1 MTPRR
6 TAGLAAGLVLV
17 ATAVAAQEPKVEP
30 KADPKA
36 ASTAQ
41 KGEWVPITFRA
52 FLVADGRFPP
62 KVSPPLKAE
71 DRDPRD
77 RTRKMHDLVGENGL
91 SPVVAV
97 FVRSDPT
104 DLAGSGV
111 VKLAQA
117 LDKKIPE
124 YRGDKLSGFVHFLW
138 IDAPEKAVGL
148 AKGDGTTENVPLD
161 GEFPDDEKRD
171 EHADAVLKLAN
182 EAKAPNV
189 PFGLGPVKGK
199 AVDSWGLKAEDKVT
213 VVVYNRLRVKD
224 RWTFPAGGPTDEQI
238 ATVIKT
244 AEDMIANVGKDTPA
258 PK

>member
-6 TAGLAAGLVLV
+6 TAGLAAGLVL
-17 ATAVAAQEPKVEP
+17 AAAAAAQEPKVEP

-41 KGEWVPITFRA
+41 KGEWVPETFRA

-62 KVSPPLKAE
+62 KVSPPVKAD
-71 DRDPRD
+71 DRDARD
-77 RTRKMHDLVGENGL
+77 RTRKMHDLVSENGL

-97 FVRSDPT
+97 FVRSDPS
-104 DLAGSGV
+104 DLTNSGV
-111 VKLAQA
+111 LKLAQA

-124 YRGDKLSGFVHFLW
+124 YRGDKLTGFVQFLW
-138 IDAPEKAVGL
+138 IDAPAKAVAL
-148 AKGDGTTENVPLD
+148 ANPDGTTTNVSLD

-171 EHADAVLKLAN
+171 AHADAVLKLAN

-189 PFGLGPVKGK
+189 PFGLAPNKGK
-199 AVDSWGLKAEDKVT
+199 AIDSWGLKADDKVT
-213 VVVYNRLRVKD
+213 VVIYNRMRVKD
-224 RWTFPAGGPTDEQI
+224 RWTFPAGGPTDEQV
-238 ATVIKT
+238 ATIIKA
-244 AEDMIANVGKDTPA
+244 AEDAIANVGKDA

>member
-6 TAGLAAGLVLV
+6 TAGLAAGFLL
-17 ATAVAAQEPKVEP
+17 AAAAAAQEPKVEP
-30 KADPKA
+30 KTDPKA

-41 KGEWVPITFRA
+41 KGEWLPTTFRA

-62 KVSPPLKAE
+62 KVSPPVKAE

-104 DLAGSGV
+104 DLANSGV

-138 IDAPEKAVGL
+138 LDAPEKAVAL
-148 AKGDGTTENVPLD
+148 VEADGTTRNVPLD

-189 PFGLGPVKGK
+189 PFGLAPGKGRIID
-199 AVDSWGLKAEDKVT
+199 AWGLKADDRVT
-213 VVVYNRLRVKD
+213 VVIYNRMRVRD
-224 RWTFPAGGPTDEQI
+224 RWVFPAAGPNDEQV
-238 ATVIKT
+238 ATIIKA
-244 AEDMIANVGKDTPA
+244 AEDMIANVGKDA
-258 PK
+258 PRPK

>member
-1 MTPRR
+1 MTLRR
-6 TAGLAAGLVLV
+6 TAGLAAGLVI
-17 ATAVAAQEPKVEP
+17 AAAAVAQEPKVEP

-41 KGEWVPITFRA
+41 KGEWVPATFRA

-62 KVSPPLKAE
+62 KVSPPVKAE

-77 RTRKMHDLVGENGL
+77 RSRKMHDLVGEYGL

-138 IDAPEKAVGL
+138 LDAPEKAVTLPG
-148 AKGDGTTENVPLD
+148 ADGKTESVTLD

-171 EHADAVLKLAN
+171 DHADAVLKLAN

-189 PFGLGPVKGK
+189 PFGLVPGKGRMIN
-199 AVDSWGLKAEDKVT
+199 AWGLKADDKVT
-213 VVVYNRLRVKD
+213 VVIYNRMRVKD
-224 RWTFPAGGPTDEQI
+224 RWVYPAAGPTDEQV
-238 ATVIKT
+238 ATIIKA
-244 AEDMIANVGKDTPA
+244 AEDMIANVGKDA
-258 PK
+258 PRP

>member
-1 MTPRR
+1 MPPPRR
-6 TAGLAAGLVLV
+6 TAGLAAGLVLAAV
-17 ATAVAAQEPKVEP
+17 ATAQEPKVEP
-30 KADPKA
+30 KADLKA
-36 ASTAQ
+36 KSTAQ
-41 KGEWVPITFRA
+41 KGEWVPATFRA

-62 KVSPPLKAE
+62 KVSPPVKAE
-71 DRDPRD
+71 DRDARD

-97 FVRSDPT
+97 FVRSEPT

-111 VKLAQA
+111 LKLAQA

-138 IDAPEKAVGL
+138 LDAPEKVVALPEAGD
-148 AKGDGTTENVPLD
+148 AKSVTLD

-171 EHADAVLKLAN
+171 EHADAVLKLSN

-189 PFGLGPVKGK
+189 PFGLVPGKGK
-199 AVDSWGLKAEDKVT
+199 MIDAWGLKAEDKVT
-213 VVVYNRLRVKD
+213 VVLYNRMRVKE
-224 RWTFPAGGPTDEQI
+224 RWTFPAAGPTDEQV
-238 ATVIKT
+238 ATIVKA
-244 AEDMIANVGKDTPA
+244 AEEVIANVGKDTPA

>member
-6 TAGLAAGLVLV
+6 TAGLAAGLVL
-17 ATAVAAQEPKVEP
+17 AAAAAAQEP

-41 KGEWVPITFRA
+41 KGEWVPTTFRA

-62 KVSPPLKAE
+62 KVPDPKKAE

-77 RTRKMHDLVGENGL
+77 RTAKMHDLVGENGL

-104 DLAGSGV
+104 DLPGSGV
-111 VKLAQA
+111 VKLAQK

-138 IDAPEKAVGL
+138 LDAPAKAVAL
-148 AKGDGTTENVPLD
+148 ANPDGTTTNVELD

-171 EHADAVLKLAN
+171 QHAEAVLKLAN

-189 PFGLGPVKGK
+189 PFGLAPNKGK
-199 AVDSWGLKAEDKVT
+199 SLDAWGLKADDKVT

-224 RWTFPAGGPTDEQI
+224 RWTFPAAGPTDEQV
-238 ATVIKT
+238 ATIIKA
-244 AEDMIANVGKDTPA
+244 AEDMIANVGKDAPA

>member
-6 TAGLAAGLVLV
+6 TAGLAAGFLL
-17 ATAVAAQEPKVEP
+17 AAAAAAQEPKVEP
-30 KADPKA
+30 KTDPKA

-41 KGEWVPITFRA
+41 KGEWVPATFRA

-62 KVSPPLKAE
+62 KVSPPVKAE

-77 RTRKMHDLVGENGL
+77 RSRKMHDLVGENGL

-97 FVRSDPT
+97 FVRSDPA
-104 DLAGSGV
+104 DLANSGV
-111 VKLAQA
+111 IKLAQA

-138 IDAPEKAVGL
+138 LDAPEKAVAL
-148 AKGDGTTENVPLD
+148 VEADGTTKNVALD

-171 EHADAVLKLAN
+171 DHADAVLKLAN

-189 PFGLGPVKGK
+189 PFGLVPGKGK
-199 AVDSWGLKAEDKVT
+199 MIDAWGLKAEDKVT
-213 VVVYNRLRVKD
+213 VVVYNRMRVRD
-224 RWTFPAGGPTDEQI
+224 RWTFPAAGPTDEQV
-238 ATVIKT
+238 ATIVKT
-244 AEDMIANVGKDTPA
+244 AEDVIANVGKDTPS